1 MLEKFIFHPLLNN
14 VLSNY
19 CVDLQHVKC
28 NHKVLSNMKARITKH
43 LVGQRKFDLI
53 VVKDIV
59 CMLAFGSSNGS
70 NRGVAKVLGV
80 NKCNIQRG
88 MGR

>member
-1 MLEKFIFHPLLNN
+1 
-14 VLSNY
+14 
-19 CVDLQHVKC
+19 
-28 NHKVLSNMKARITKH
+28 MKARITKH

-70 NRGVAKVLGV
+70 NRGVAKVVGV
-80 NKCNIQRG
+80 NKRNIQRG